1 MKNKNLKHPIYP
13 HDMIEMKVNTVG
25 DPPSPLSD
33 LRLVWD
39 WNSYIGRTVYHFLTG
54 WFFQWNASCIL
65 PLNWILEIF
74 NEICMYNLCC
84 QAQEKDVPRV
94 RPSRVEFKYTVS
106 RGQGIITCNRDW
118 WDKVGGVWGPVFN
131 SIQPWMVFEPPLP
144 QFNLNIFKT
153 VHAVTTK
160 LSNSPR
166 LAWVS

>member
-1 MKNKNLKHPIYP
+1 
-13 HDMIEMKVNTVG
+13 MKVNTVG
-25 DPPSPLSD
+25 DPPSPISD

-39 WNSYIGRTVYHFLTG
+39 WNSYIGRIVYHFLTG

-84 QAQEKDVPRV
+84 QAQEKDAPRV

-118 WDKVGGVWGPVFN
+118 WDKVGGVWGPPFN
-131 SIQPWMVFEPPLP
+131 SIQPWMVFEPPSLNLTWISSRLFTLLLP
-144 QFNLNIFKT
+144 NLVI
-153 VHAVTTK
+153 
-160 LSNSPR
+160 L
-166 LAWVS
+166 LVSRESRKEGTNFLM

>member
-1 MKNKNLKHPIYP
+1 
-13 HDMIEMKVNTVG
+13 MIEMKVNTVG

-39 WNSYIGRTVYHFLTG
+39 WNSYIGRIVYHFLTG

-74 NEICMYNLCC
+74 NEICLYNLCY

-94 RPSRVEFKYTVS
+94 RPSRIEFKYTVS

-131 SIQPWMVFEPPLP
+131 SIQPWMVFEPSSLNLTWISSRLFTLLLP
-144 QFNLNIFKT
+144 NLVI
-153 VHAVTTK
+153 
-160 LSNSPR
+160 LP
-166 LAWVS
+166 VSRESRKEGTNFLM